1 MASLAWCEMQTELPS
16 EHDPLALLE
25 QAPDDEFALLELR
38 LDWPPELD
46 VHPQRFQLWLR
57 FFVLTGDPLAWI
69 ADRGEAWAATT
80 LTDDVLE
87 LDVYVKLPA
96 LRAEIERCGGDLGA
110 AVGRWAAPAMLA
122 GLKYELVLAAG
133 DYHDR
138 AVAGKLPRLLEDVGG
153 DREMFAKPAIQVR
166 QPWGPIGLGALQ
178 DLVQEAFGSVQ
189 LDRSSVTLDPVEPPY
204 DDCAACAGTSF
215 DFPSGLEEGRAGLC
229 GAHQE
234 AAKAVNIARLAH
246 AHESNPAGW
255 RAIDKAAMR
264 INKLPE
270 PTFAPQP
277 PRIVG
282 DAPSRNAPCPCG
294 SAKKYKRCHGA

>member
-1 MASLAWCEMQTELPS
+1 MQTQPPREREL
-16 EHDPLALLE
+16 DPIALLDG
-25 QAPDDEFALLELR
+25 APDDEFALLELR
-38 LDWPPELD
+38 LDWPPDLD
-46 VHPQRFQLWLR
+46 IHPQKFQLWLR

-80 LTDDVLE
+80 LSEEVLE
-87 LDVYVKLPA
+87 LDVYVMLPA
-96 LRAEIERCGGDLGA
+96 LRREIERHDGDLGA

-138 AVAGKLPRLLEDVGG
+138 AVAGKLPRLLDDDDG
-153 DREMFAKPAIQVR
+153 DRGPFARPTIQVR
-166 QPWGPIGLGALQ
+166 QPWGSVGLGALQ
-178 DLVQEAFGSVQ
+178 DLVREAFGSVD
-189 LDRSSVTLDPVEPPY
+189 LDRSQVELDPVEPVY
-204 DDCAACAGTSF
+204 EDCAACEGRRF
-215 DFPSGLEEGRAGLC
+215 DFPSGLEDARESFC
-229 GAHQE
+229 GAHK
-234 AAKAVNIARLAH
+234 AAARAVNTARLAR

-277 PRIVG
+277 PRVVG
-282 DAPSRNAPCPCG
+282 DAPSRNDPCPCG
-294 SAKKYKRCHGA
+294 SGKKYKRCHGA

>member
-1 MASLAWCEMQTELPS
+1 MQTQPVDDL
-16 EHDPLALLE
+16 DPIALLDG
-25 QAPDDEFALLELR
+25 APQDAFALLELR

-46 VHPQRFQLWLR
+46 VHPRKLSLWLR
-57 FFVLTGDPLAWI
+57 FFVITGDPLAWI

-80 LTDDVLE
+80 VTDEVLE
-87 LDVYVKLPA
+87 LDVYVTLGA
-96 LRAEIERCGGDLGA
+96 LRREIEESGGDLGV

-138 AVAGKLPRLLEDVGG
+138 AVAGTLPRLLEGG
-153 DREMFAKPAIQVR
+153 DGDRGAFGSPTIQVR
-166 QPWGPIGLGALQ
+166 RPWGPVGLGALQ
-178 DLVQEAFGSVQ
+178 DLVQEAFGSVD
-189 LDRSSVTLDPVEPPY
+189 LDRSPVTLDPVEPRYP
-204 DDCAACAGTSF
+204 DCAACDGTSF
-215 DFPSGLEEGRAGLC
+215 DFPSGLQDAREDFCA
-229 GAHQE
+229 AHRI
-234 AAKAVNIARLAH
+234 AAAAVNSARLAH
-246 AHESNPAGW
+246 ARESNPAGW

-282 DAPSRNAPCPCG
+282 ETPARNDPCPCG
-294 SAKKYKRCHGA
+294 SGRKYKRCHGA

>member
-1 MASLAWCEMQTELPS
+1 MQTQPPGEREL
-16 EHDPLALLE
+16 DPIAVLDG
-25 QAPDDEFALLELR
+25 APGDELALLELR
-38 LDWPPELD
+38 LDWPPDLD
-46 VHPQRFQLWLR
+46 IHPQRFQLWLR

-69 ADRGEAWAATT
+69 ADRGEAWAAAT
-80 LTDDVLE
+80 LSEEVLE
-87 LDVYVKLPA
+87 LDVYVTLPA
-96 LRAEIERCGGDLGA
+96 LRREIERHDGDLGA

-138 AVAGKLPRLLEDVGG
+138 AVAGKLPRLLDDDVGG
-153 DREMFAKPAIQVR
+153 DRGPFARPTIQVR
-166 QPWGPIGLGALQ
+166 QSWGSVGLGALQ
-178 DLVQEAFGSVQ
+178 DLVQEAFGSVD
-189 LDRSSVTLDPVEPPY
+189 LDRSQVKLDPVEPAY
-204 DDCAACAGTSF
+204 EDCAACEGKSF
-215 DFPSGLEEGRAGLC
+215 DFPSGLEDARESLC
-229 GAHQE
+229 GAHR
-234 AAKAVNIARLAH
+234 AAATAVNTARLAR

-282 DAPSRNAPCPCG
+282 DAPSRNDPCPCG
-294 SAKKYKRCHGA
+294 SGKKYKRCHGA